1 MFLKIFLVVSSHCW
15 FHWLDLSHLGGWVD
29 RRRCPPRPRARIG
42 LAGLGPKVVSLAG
55 HHDVFLCRLKQRDTV
70 KVTVGNRLKRH
81 WIQHT
86 IVDAGRRLFG
96 AIIYLHALHENRA
109 RHVYGVTSSLPSF
122 SFFSSSLEISIH
134 PYSS

>member
-1 MFLKIFLVVSSHCW
+1 MQ
-15 FHWLDLSHLGGWVD
+15 
-29 RRRCPPRPRARIG
+29 RPRARIG

-96 AIIYLHALHENRA
+96 AIYLHALHA
-109 RHVYGVTSSLPSF
+109 LGHVICLWRDAILNF
-122 SFFSSSLEISIH
+122 SKVVKEMVCLQGT
-134 PYSS
+134 

>member
-1 MFLKIFLVVSSHCW
+1 MERWRVKISQEGSPFY
-15 FHWLDLSHLGGWVD
+15 FPPPPTHLWKKCVLITM
-29 RRRCPPRPRARIG
+29 RTRVEVG

-55 HHDVFLCRLKQRDTV
+55 HHDVFLCRLKQGDTV

>member
-1 MFLKIFLVVSSHCW
+1 MVVSSLCW
-15 FHWLDLSHLGGWVD
+15 FHWLDLSHLGGWAD

-55 HHDVFLCRLKQRDTV
+55 HHDVFLCRLKQGDTV
-70 KVTVGNRLKRH
+70 KVTVGNRLMRH

-96 AIIYLHALHENRA
+96 AIIYLHALHKIGLA
-109 RHVYGVTSSLPSF
+109 MF
-122 SFFSSSLEISIH
+122 MA
-134 PYSS
+134 